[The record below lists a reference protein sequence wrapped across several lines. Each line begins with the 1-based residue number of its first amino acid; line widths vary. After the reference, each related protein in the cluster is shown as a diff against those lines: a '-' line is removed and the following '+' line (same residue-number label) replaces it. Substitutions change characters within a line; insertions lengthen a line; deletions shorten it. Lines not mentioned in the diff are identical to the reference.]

1 MNQRMIRSSLF
12 SLTGLLFVFLVMI
25 GCSSTVRN
33 LSSSF
38 RQQGIAVDSSLNDWT
53 NLLNYDSRSKLYYGV
68 THDPQYLYV
77 AMQTKDPVVQRKI
90 MAFGLTLWL
99 DTSAKKKKGKG
110 IRYPIPRKERLPMP
124 ETQEDKE
131 LPLRARQAR
140 PRDSRRFLR
149 TTDRENMLLLDFYDK
164 NRQQVDV
171 NSSQE
176 ILVSLGAQASTGLI
190 YEVRIPFAQLY
201 DASLSGKKEL
211 SIGFVTGHLDVPDRP
226 AFVGNPG
233 GMVPQ
238 GGGREG
244 RGRRGGP
251 SIDFNE
257 LRESTELWLKG
268 VEVHLQP

>member
-1 MNQRMIRSSLF
+1 
-12 SLTGLLFVFLVMI
+12 
-25 GCSSTVRN
+25 
-33 LSSSF
+33 
-38 RQQGIAVDSSLNDWT
+38 
-53 NLLNYDSRSKLYYGV
+53 
-68 THDPQYLYV
+68 
-77 AMQTKDPVVQRKI
+77 
-90 MAFGLTLWL
+90 
-99 DTSAKKKKGKG
+99 
-110 IRYPIPRKERLPMP
+110 MP

-190 YEVRIPFAQLY
+190 YEVRIPFEQLY
-201 DASLSGKKEL
+201 DASLSGEKEL

-238 GGGREG
+238 GGGRDGSG
-244 RGRRGGP
+244 RGQRGRP

>member
-110 IRYPIPRKERLPMP
+110 IHHLAFRV
-124 ETQEDKE
+124 EDIEAALEE
-131 LPLRARQAR
+131 LK
-140 PRDSRRFLR
+140 D
-149 TTDRENMLLLDFYDK
+149 
-164 NRQQVDV
+164 
-171 NSSQE
+171 
-176 ILVSLGAQASTGLI
+176 
-190 YEVRIPFAQLY
+190 
-201 DASLSGKKEL
+201 
-211 SIGFVTGHLDVPDRP
+211 
-226 AFVGNPG
+226 
-233 GMVPQ
+233 
-238 GGGREG
+238 
-244 RGRRGGP
+244 
-251 SIDFNE
+251 
-257 LRESTELWLKG
+257 KG
-268 VEVHLQP
+268 VELIDEIPRLGAGGARIAFIHPRSTGGVLVELCETEAKKK